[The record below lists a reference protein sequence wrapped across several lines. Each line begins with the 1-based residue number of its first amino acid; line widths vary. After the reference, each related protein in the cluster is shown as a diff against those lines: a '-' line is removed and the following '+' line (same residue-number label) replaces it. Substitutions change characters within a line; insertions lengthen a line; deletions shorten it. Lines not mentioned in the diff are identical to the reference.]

1 MAIEANR
8 TVRWN
13 IVVSAEVDRQLRL
26 RIAEQGGRKG
36 DLSRFVEEAVSEKLL
51 ETTVREIKAD
61 NTDLSEEEADELIE
75 EALAWARSEEGLRH

>member
-1 MAIEANR
+1 MAIASNR

-13 IVVSAEVDRQLRL
+13 IVVSEEVDRELRI

-36 DLSRFVEEAVSEKLL
+36 DLSRFVEQAVSEKLL
-51 ETTVREIKAD
+51 ETTVRDIKAD
-61 NTDLSEEEADELIE
+61 NADLSEEEADELIE

>member
-1 MAIEANR
+1 MATETSR

-13 IVVSAEVDRQLRL
+13 IVVSEETDRQLRL

-36 DLSRFVEEAVSEKLL
+36 DLSRFVEQAVTDKLF

-61 NTDLSEEEADELIE
+61 NADLSDEEANALIE
-75 EALAWARSEEGLRH
+75 EALVWARSEEGLRY

>member
-1 MAIEANR
+1 MAIESSR

-13 IVVSAEVDRQLRL
+13 IVVSEEVDRELRI

-36 DLSRFVEEAVSEKLL
+36 DLSRFVEEAVSEKLF

-61 NTDLSEEEADELIE
+61 NVDLSEDEADELIE
-75 EALAWARSEEGLRH
+75 EALAWARSAAGRRH